1 MFVKII
7 TDVAPFAPYHLS
19 EAKHI
24 NWQWIDEDETE
35 DIPDMYSTE
44 DYGVYS
50 SYKKVQLILQL
61 DDVHFFLESG
71 EVYIMNNDGKTI
83 DTIRV

>member
-1 MFVKII
+1 MYVKIV
-7 TDVAPFAPYHLS
+7 TDVESFAPYHLS
-19 EAKHI
+19 EARHI
-24 NWQWIDEDETE
+24 NWRRIDEDEAE

-50 SYKKVQLILQL
+50 SYKKVQLVLQL

-71 EVYIMNNDGKTI
+71 TVYIMNNDGKTI
-83 DTIRV
+83 DTIHV